1 MFGVCAN
8 KDVKYMKSGN
18 RVFTYFNLRGRL
30 SRTKP
35 KGCGTP
41 TKGTKIKYK
50 GAPDIR
56 IKNCE
61 TKKTKRKVSKK
72 KGKRSKKKK

>member
-1 MFGVCAN
+1 
-8 KDVKYMKSGN
+8 MKSGN
-18 RVFTYFNLRGRL
+18 RVFTYFNLRGKL
-30 SRTKP
+30 TRTKP
-35 KGCGTP
+35 AGCGKP

-61 TKKTKRKVSKK
+61 TKIKKTKKTSKK
-72 KGKRSKKKK
+72 KGKRSKKRK